1 MAMASG
7 YLLSLP
13 LRAEE
18 EVEEAVLLSRLRE
31 AIAILVPFIACQPRS
46 MHRERNTL
54 TKRLPLSSRITGP

>member
-13 LRAEE
+13 LRAE